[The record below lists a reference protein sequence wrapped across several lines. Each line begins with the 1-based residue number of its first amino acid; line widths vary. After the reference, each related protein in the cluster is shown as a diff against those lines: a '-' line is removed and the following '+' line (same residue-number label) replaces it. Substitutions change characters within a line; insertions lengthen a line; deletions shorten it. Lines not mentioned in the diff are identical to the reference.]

1 MGYYGHLFFLFPVMR
16 AAEYIDALKLH
27 AATMGQEET
36 EPKLLQLKKEDTL
49 LREKWIYS
57 QNALTQLQL
66 IRMRNKPDFWNEA
79 LCFCPI
85 F

>member
-1 MGYYGHLFFLFPVMR
+1 MR

-36 EPKLLQLKKEDTL
+36 EPKLLQSKKEDTL

-66 IRMRNKPDFWNEA
+66 IRMRNKPDF
-79 LCFCPI
+79 
-85 F
+85 

>member
-1 MGYYGHLFFLFPVMR
+1 MAYYGHLFFLFRVMR

-57 QNALTQLQL
+57 QNALTQLKL

-79 LCFCPI
+79 LCFCSI